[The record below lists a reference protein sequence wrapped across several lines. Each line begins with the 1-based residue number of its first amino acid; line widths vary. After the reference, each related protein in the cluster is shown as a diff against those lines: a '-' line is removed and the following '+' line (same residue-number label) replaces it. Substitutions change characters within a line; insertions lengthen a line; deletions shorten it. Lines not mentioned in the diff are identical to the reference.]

1 MAVAATLIRLTQ
13 YATLRD
19 KVFHEGYF
27 MKQFHR
33 PRYSALVALIV
44 VLGLISAPSD
54 AQEVPVIEYE
64 LENGLKVLMVPRPGD
79 PNIAAGWIARVGS
92 VYERP
97 GITGVA
103 HLFEHMMFKGTH
115 AIGTEDITEDLA
127 IIEKLDGIKAEL
139 AVEEAQLLVAHRLGQ
154 IDDPGDPDART
165 PRHQELLTRFDDLL
179 ARQQDIVIKEDFS
192 RVYTAQGASGMN
204 AGTGNDFTVYFINVP
219 ANKLELWFWMESDRL
234 LNPVFREFYSERDV
248 VHEERRLRTDSTPTG
263 KFQEQFNAM
272 FWGSSPYSWPVVGWP
287 SDLEGMTREEALAFF
302 DVYYAPNNLSAAL
315 VGDFDP
321 EYAAALAERY
331 FGRIPRGTRPPMEP
345 RTREMPQLAEKR
357 MAAYADT
364 NPQVVI
370 RYHSVPDGHVD
381 EPALVVLGQ
390 LLNGRTGRLY
400 RGLVEGQQVATNA
413 SGRQS
418 GYKFEGMFEI
428 RGTARQGWTPEQVE
442 KSIYAEL
449 ERLRTEPVGERELQK
464 VKNQNAASTFRDLQG
479 NFQLM
484 IQLLFRE
491 NNRGWETINT
501 DPALYEA
508 VTTDDIQRV
517 ANTYFTEENRAVAV
531 YYRRATDGEGEDQVL
546 AGLDDQE
553 RVQARQTMAM
563 VAQLDAEQ
571 LQQFLAQVEEMM
583 AAVPEENR
591 DLAEELLA
599 IVEGQIKAT
608 GGGR

>member
-1 MAVAATLIRLTQ
+1 
-13 YATLRD
+13 
-19 KVFHEGYF
+19 
-27 MKQFHR
+27 MKQFDR
-33 PRYSALVALIV
+33 RRCSALVSLTM
-44 VLGLISAPSD
+44 VLGLVSARGL
-54 AQEVPVIEYE
+54 AQEVPVIEHE
-64 LENGLKVLMVPRPGD
+64 LENGMKVLMVPRPGD
-79 PNIAAGWIARVGS
+79 PNIAAGWIAQVGS

-103 HLFEHMMFKGTH
+103 HLFEHMMFKGTRT
-115 AIGTEDITEDLA
+115 IGTADITEDLA
-127 IIEKLDGIKAEL
+127 IIQQLDAIKTEL

-154 IDDPGDPDART
+154 IDDPDDPDARS
-165 PRHQELLTRFDDLL
+165 PRHRELLTEFDDLL
-179 ARQQDIVIKEDFS
+179 ARQQDIVVKEDFS
-192 RVYTAQGASGMN
+192 RIYTEQGASGMN
-204 AGTGNDFTVYFINVP
+204 AGTSYDFTVYFVNVP

-263 KFQEQFNAM
+263 KFQEQFDAM

-302 DVYYAPNNLSAAL
+302 DVYYAPNNLAAAL
-315 VGDFDP
+315 IGDFDP
-321 EYAAALAERY
+321 EYAAELAERY
-331 FGRIPRGTRPPMEP
+331 FGRIPRGERPPLEP

-364 NPQVVI
+364 NPQVAI

-400 RGLVEGQQVATNA
+400 RGLVEDQQVATNA
-413 SGRQS
+413 SGGQS
-418 GYKFEGMFEI
+418 GFKFEGMFEV
-428 RGTARQGWTPEQVE
+428 RGTARQGHTPEEVE
-442 KSIYAEL
+442 QSIYAEL
-449 ERLRTEPVGERELQK
+449 ERLQTEPVGERELQK

-484 IQLLFRE
+484 VQLLFRE

-508 VTTDDIQRV
+508 VTAADIQRV
-517 ANTYFTEENRAVAV
+517 ANEYFTEENRAVAV
-531 YYRRATDGEGEDQVL
+531 YYRRATDGEGDDSAL

-553 RVQARQTMAM
+553 REQARQTMAV

-571 LQQFLAQVEEMM
+571 LQQFLAQAEQMM
-583 AAVPEENR
+583 AEAPEENR
-591 DLAEELLA
+591 DLAQALLA
-599 IVEGQIKAT
+599 IIEARIEAI

>member
-1 MAVAATLIRLTQ
+1 
-13 YATLRD
+13 
-19 KVFHEGYF
+19 
-27 MKQFHR
+27 MKQFDR
-33 PRYSALVALIV
+33 CRCSVLASLALVLG
-44 VLGLISAPSD
+44 VLSAS

-64 LENGLKVLMVPRPGD
+64 LENGMKVLLVPRPGD

-115 AIGTEDITEDLA
+115 TIGTEDIVEDLA
-127 IIEKLDGIKAEL
+127 IIEQLDALKAEL
-139 AVEEAQLLVAHRLGQ
+139 AVEEAELLEAHRLGQ
-154 IDDPGDPDART
+154 IDDPNEPAARS
-165 PRHQELLTRFDDLL
+165 PRHLDLLAQFDALL
-179 ARQQDIVIKEDFS
+179 ARQQEIVIKEDFS
-192 RVYTAQGASGMN
+192 RIYTEQGASGMN
-204 AGTGNDFTVYFINVP
+204 AGTDHDFTVYFVNVP

-263 KFQEQFNAM
+263 KFQEQFDAM

-287 SDLEGMTREEALAFF
+287 SDLEGMTREEALTFF
-302 DVYYAPNNLSAAL
+302 DEYYAPNNIAATL

-321 EYAAALAERY
+321 DHAIALAERY
-331 FGRIPRGTRPPMEP
+331 FGRIPRGERPPLEP

-364 NPQVVI
+364 NPQVTI
-370 RYHSVPDGHVD
+370 RFHSVPDGHVD

-400 RGLVEGQQVATNA
+400 RSLVEDQQVATNA
-413 SGRQS
+413 SGGQS
-418 GYKFEGMFEI
+418 GYKFEGMFAV
-428 RGTARQGWTPEQVE
+428 RGTARQGHTPEEVE
-442 KSIYAEL
+442 QAIYAEL
-449 ERLRTEPVGERELQK
+449 EQLKTEPVGERELQK

-484 IQLLFRE
+484 VQLLIRE
-491 NNRGWETINT
+491 NNRGWETLNS
-501 DPALYEA
+501 DPALYDA
-508 VTTDDIQRV
+508 VTADDIQRV
-517 ANTYFTEENRAVAV
+517 ANKYFTVENRAVAL
-531 YYRRATDGEGEDQVL
+531 YYRRAGDGEEENPLL

-553 RVQARQTMAM
+553 LQQARQTVAM

-571 LQQFLAQVEEMM
+571 LQQFLAQAEQMVGG
-583 AAVPEENR
+583 APEENR
-591 DLAEELLA
+591 DLAQAMVA
-599 IVEGQIKAT
+599 IIQERIDAL
-608 GGGR
+608 GGDR